1 MKNQENKSNAELNKE
16 NEVLQGKIKELEKSE
31 EQFRLIAENTSDNI
45 AVTTF
50 DLKAK
55 YLYVSPS
62 VKPVLGYDPKDL
74 EGKSFFDFIH
84 PEDKKLLLPL
94 LKKYINLKIKKLLTG
109 KESTISETIEFR
121 FKNKVGDWH
130 YMQSNINLVGKQLL
144 SVARD
149 ITERKWI
156 ESKLKQN
163 ENMLRQII
171 NTTPNCIYVKDR
183 NGMYLIVNKKMAEMH
198 STTPEDIVGK
208 YDYEIAQKWFKKV
221 NYNKFRKAE
230 QDVIDNK
237 KTLFITGEPFVYKD
251 GTERWFQ
258 TTKIPFELEG
268 NQNCLL
274 VISIDITEGKL
285 AENLLQESEKQLQTL
300 IDAIPGFVCFKDGD
314 GCWLK
319 ANDASIRI
327 FQLNDLDYRGKK
339 DSELAKLI
347 SNLRGAFIT
356 CKESDAKAWNEGALI
371 HAEESIADS
380 DGSIRVFDVTKVPV
394 FHPDGKKKGL
404 VIIGYDI
411 TERKETEKDIKQKM
425 NELEIFNDATV
436 DRELLINE
444 LRKEINELLKKSG
457 NEPKY
462 KIAK

>member
-31 EQFRLIAENTSDNI
+31 EKFRLIAENTSDNI
-45 AVTTF
+45 SVTTF

-144 SVARD
+144 SVAR
-149 ITERKWI
+149 
-156 ESKLKQN
+156 
-163 ENMLRQII
+163 
-171 NTTPNCIYVKDR
+171 
-183 NGMYLIVNKKMAEMH
+183 
-198 STTPEDIVGK
+198 
-208 YDYEIAQKWFKKV
+208 
-221 NYNKFRKAE
+221 
-230 QDVIDNK
+230 
-237 KTLFITGEPFVYKD
+237 
-251 GTERWFQ
+251 
-258 TTKIPFELEG
+258 
-268 NQNCLL
+268 
-274 VISIDITEGKL
+274 DITEGKL

-380 DGSIRVFDVTKVPV
+380 DGSIRVFDVTKIPI

-444 LRKEINELLKKSG
+444 LRKEIDELLKKSG
-457 NEPKY
+457 TEPKY